1 MTIVHI
7 MKIGA
12 FGALGVGIGAYLPL
26 AAAMITTAA
35 AGSWLGR
42 AALNRMAESWY
53 RLAFNVVMTG
63 LSLRL
68 MWVALRKAGV
78 L

>member
-1 MTIVHI
+1 
-7 MKIGA
+7 
-12 FGALGVGIGAYLPL
+12 
-26 AAAMITTAA
+26 MITTAA

-53 RLAFNVVMTG
+53 RLAFKVVMTG